1 MSNADSDQVELS
13 CSLTLEDEF
22 ILTQIKNKAVSLT
35 GKDREQYLWN
45 VILKLV
51 SKERAYKLVLNELG
65 VSVNTNISDV

>member
-22 ILTQIKNKAVSLT
+22 ILTQIKNKAISLT

-45 VILKLV
+45 TILKFI
-51 SKERAYKLVLNELG
+51 SKERAYKSVLNELG
-65 VSVNTNISDV
+65 ISVNMNISDS

>member
-22 ILTQIKNKAVSLT
+22 ILTQIKNNAISLT

-45 VILKLV
+45 IILKLV

-65 VSVNTNISDV
+65 VSVNTNISDI

>member
-22 ILTQIKNKAVSLT
+22 TLTQIKNKAISLT

-65 VSVNTNISDV
+65 VSVNTNISDI

>member
-22 ILTQIKNKAVSLT
+22 ILTQIKNKAIALT

-45 VILKLV
+45 TILKFI
-51 SKERAYKLVLNELG
+51 SKERAYKSVLNELG
-65 VSVNTNISDV
+65 ISVNMNISDS